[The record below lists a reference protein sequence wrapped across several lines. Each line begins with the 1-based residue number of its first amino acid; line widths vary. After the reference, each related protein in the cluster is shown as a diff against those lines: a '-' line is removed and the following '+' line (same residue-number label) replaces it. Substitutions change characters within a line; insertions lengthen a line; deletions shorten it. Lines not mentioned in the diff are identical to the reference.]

1 MSMQT
6 VVLSAL
12 QAVVLPA
19 LQAVVLPALQ
29 AVPLL
34 DEPVGRILL
43 AGALGLFLGLE
54 REWSQRSAGIRTFSL
69 IALLGAVFAVV
80 GANDLLVV
88 GAVLVVLL
96 GVVLAI
102 RGLIHDD
109 EGLSLTTA
117 VSMLVAYGAGVLV
130 GQQFFIE
137 GVTVAILSSLLLVL
151 KRELHDFAWGLSH
164 EELRSAIEFGV
175 LAFVI
180 YPILPDRPVAV
191 PATQIQIEPRL
202 VWLLVV
208 TVAGIGIV
216 NYAIVKS
223 YDGRGIAVTGFF
235 AGLAS
240 STAVVGTML
249 DHVRQNP
256 DATSYAVAAILL
268 ADAAMAL
275 RNLAIVLAFTFPDPQ
290 IAMLAVPLGILV
302 VGSAAIAFTTA
313 DWRER
318 IDIDLDNPFSM
329 RNALVFG
336 ALFAVVLTGSALATT
351 YYGGRGLIVASAL
364 SGLVSSGSATTSAVV
379 LYASGEI
386 TAQTTILAVTVA
398 SLASIIVKAAL
409 TATSPT
415 RSFSYR
421 VALWS
426 GGLVAGTG
434 LASLALFIG
443 T

>member
-1 MSMQT
+1 MAIQS
-6 VVLSAL
+6 L
-12 QAVVLPA
+12 AV
-19 LQAVVLPALQ
+19 Q
-29 AVPLL
+29 AVPLPDGAL
-34 DEPVGRILL
+34 QRILL

-69 IALLGAVFAVV
+69 IALLGAVFAVLEKE
-80 GANDLLVV
+80 GLLVV

-96 GVVLAI
+96 GVTLAL
-102 RGLIHDD
+102 RGLVHDD

-130 GQQFFIE
+130 GEGFLIE

-175 LAFVI
+175 LAFVV
-180 YPILPDRPVAV
+180 YPILPTGPVSV
-191 PATQIQIEPRL
+191 PGIAGEVEPRL

-235 AGLAS
+235 GGLAS

-256 DATSYAVAAILL
+256 NATSYAVAGVLL
-268 ADAAMAL
+268 ADAAMAV

-290 IAMLAVPLGILV
+290 IVMLVLPLGVVV
-302 VGSAAIAFTTA
+302 VGSIGVAVATA
-313 DWRER
+313 DWRES
-318 IDIDLDNPFSM
+318 IEIDLDSPFSL
-329 RNALVFG
+329 RNALTFG
-336 ALFAVVLTGSALATT
+336 ALFAVVLAGSAIATT
-351 YYGGRGLIVASAL
+351 YFGGRGLLVASAL

-379 LYASGEI
+379 LYSGG
-386 TAQTTILAVTVA
+386 AVSAKTTVLAVTVA
-398 SLASIIVKAAL
+398 SLSSILVKAAL
-409 TATSPT
+409 TATSPA

-434 LASLALFIG
+434 LVALALLA
-443 T
+443 